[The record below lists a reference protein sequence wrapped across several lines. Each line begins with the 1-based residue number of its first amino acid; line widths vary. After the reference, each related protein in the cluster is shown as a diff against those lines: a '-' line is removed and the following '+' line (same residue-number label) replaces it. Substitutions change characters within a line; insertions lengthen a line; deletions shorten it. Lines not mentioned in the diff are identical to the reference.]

1 MKSEDEITVSF
12 VCNTQLFVVKL
23 GMRPYIMTNMSAF
36 SKESTRVM
44 GNGVREPGYLQ
55 YGQFNINFTA
65 TNEYTK
71 MPLKS
76 G

>member
-44 GNGVREPGYLQ
+44 GNGVREPGYL
-55 YGQFNINFTA
+55 
-65 TNEYTK
+65 
-71 MPLKS
+71 
-76 G
+76 